1 MAEKMDMKI
10 AMPENNEPS
19 TFDLY
24 KVALETRNFEIE
36 LFWKRSN
43 YFLVLNTAIA
53 VGFFNFNGNGSGGFF
68 LNSFLCIFG
77 LLVSLLWF
85 RINLGSKYWQVKWEE
100 ELKKIEKSIKSNPSL
115 PSIGLDMFD
124 NNWKEIDNLV
134 YENLLSSSKREENN
148 YILKEKCCGEKRLDD
163 SENRLKQRIY
173 KCVLKKPSV
182 SFTMILLSLL
192 FIIGW
197 ILLLIFSVACAAC

>member
-1 MAEKMDMKI
+1 MSENNTPEQKKQEHSA
-10 AMPENNEPS
+10 PENKIPS
-19 TFDLY
+19 KFDLY
-24 KVALETRNFEIE
+24 KIALETRNFEIE

-53 VGFFNFNGNGSGGFF
+53 VGFFNLESNQAFF
-68 LNSFLCIFG
+68 KIFLCIFG
-77 LLVSLLWF
+77 GIVTYLWI

-100 ELKKIEKSIKSNPSL
+100 ELKQIEKQINPKMQ
-115 PSIGLDMFD
+115 MFD
-124 NNWKEIDNLV
+124 NEQGINDDLV
-134 YENLLSSSKREENN
+134 YKNLFSSSKREENN
-148 YILKEKCCGEKRLDD
+148 YILKEKCCGEKILDD
-163 SENRLKQRIY
+163 SENWLKQRIY

-197 ILLLIFSVACAAC
+197 ILLLIFSVA